1 MRRCWQLDCAVPD
14 LAEVA
19 GQPTGRLAM
28 ELAAAG
34 GHHVLMLGPPGAGKT
49 MLAERLP
56 GLLAPLSDEQALE
69 VTAVHSLAGAL
80 SNEAPLVRRPPFRS
94 PHHSAS
100 LAALVGGG
108 SRYLRPGAVSLA
120 HRGVLFLDEAPE
132 FGPRALDALR
142 QPLESGFVELARA
155 TGVAKFP
162 ARFTLVLAANPCPCG
177 KAGTPRGDAACTCAP
192 RMRVAY
198 RNRLSGPLMDR
209 VDVRVRLE
217 PPTRQNLR
225 ATLADTESTV
235 VVAARVQRARAAAGA
250 RLAGTPWRTIGDV
263 PGPQL
268 RARWGLPSAITQA
281 PDRQFER
288 GQLTARGLDRVLRT
302 AWTLADLAGD
312 RLPGRVAC
320 RSGTA
325 PAADRW
331 WMVSRTVGLNVPHGD
346 DRMARA
352 ALVRVSEPGDPLLAR
367 QIATMGAPRG
377 VVAAAVRATRTSIRS
392 ASSESPGS
400 RACACCAPATRS
412 GPSASTTS
420 TVLAQPRSWRRRSRC
435 GCGDRC
441 TWPIRSGAPLVWS
454 VRVPRPPT
462 GCTWAASWASSS
474 PSSSGLW
481 SPELPMESMPQRI
494 GVHWPQQGPT
504 VAVLA
509 GGADVA
515 YPRSHDALLARIAA
529 EGLIVSEAPPGGLPL
544 RRRFL
549 VRNRLIAALS
559 SGTVVVE
566 AGVRSGALSTA
577 RHARR
582 LGRPI
587 LAVPGPVTS
596 GLSAGCHLVL
606 RQWPES
612 TLVTNADEVIEA
624 VGPIGALA
632 AASHCRRRTA

>member
-1 MRRCWQLDCAVPD
+1 MSLARASCVALLGIEGHVVEVEVHLSTGLPGTTLIGLPDASLNEARDRVRSAVVNSGQDWPSQRVTVGLFPAALPKSGSGFDAAVAAAVLAANGVVPAASLQSRVLLGELALDGRLRPVPGVVAAVLALTAAGFDRVVVPAANAQEAALVPGVQVEPVETLGDLIRLLRGEPAAAYVRHASLPMPPADSSVPD
-14 LAEVA
+14 LSEVA

-80 SNEAPLVRRPPFRS
+80 STEAPLVRRPPFRN

-108 SRYLRPGAVSLA
+108 SRHLRPGAASLA

-142 QPLESGFVELARA
+142 QPLESGFVELARSM
-155 TGVAKFP
+155 GVAKFP

-177 KAGTPRGDAACTCAP
+177 KAGTPRGDAACTCPP

-225 ATLADTESTV
+225 ATLADTESTG

-250 RLAGTPWRTIGDV
+250 RLAGTPWRTIADV

-268 RARWGLPSAITQA
+268 RARWGLPSAITRA

-312 RLPGRVAC
+312 KVPGRVHV
-320 RSGTA
+320 
-325 PAADRW
+325 DQ
-331 WMVSRTVGLNVPHGD
+331 
-346 DRMARA
+346 
-352 ALVRVSEPGDPLLAR
+352 ALHLRL
-367 QIATMGAPRG
+367 
-377 VVAAAVRATRTSIRS
+377 
-392 ASSESPGS
+392 
-400 RACACCAPATRS
+400 
-412 GPSASTTS
+412 
-420 TVLAQPRSWRRRSRC
+420 
-435 GCGDRC
+435 
-441 TWPIRSGAPLVWS
+441 
-454 VRVPRPPT
+454 T
-462 GCTWAASWASSS
+462 G
-474 PSSSGLW
+474 
-481 SPELPMESMPQRI
+481 
-494 GVHWPQQGPT
+494 
-504 VAVLA
+504 
-509 GGADVA
+509 GG
-515 YPRSHDALLARIAA
+515 
-529 EGLIVSEAPPGGLPL
+529 
-544 RRRFL
+544 
-549 VRNRLIAALS
+549 
-559 SGTVVVE
+559 
-566 AGVRSGALSTA
+566 
-577 RHARR
+577 
-582 LGRPI
+582 
-587 LAVPGPVTS
+587 
-596 GLSAGCHLVL
+596 
-606 RQWPES
+606 W
-612 TLVTNADEVIEA
+612 
-624 VGPIGALA
+624 
-632 AASHCRRRTA
+632 